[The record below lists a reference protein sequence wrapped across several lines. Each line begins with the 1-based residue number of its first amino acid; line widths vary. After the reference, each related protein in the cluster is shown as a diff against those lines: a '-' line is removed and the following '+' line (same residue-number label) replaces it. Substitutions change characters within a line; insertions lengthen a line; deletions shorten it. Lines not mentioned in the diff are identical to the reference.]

1 MPALD
6 AVFALVLERT
16 GFPVVVTSSPEQAT
30 HVSMRAATKEFPVHS
45 VLLNPKYQDS
55 ANYLIAIQ
63 CAGIL
68 FKWADPRGIWDF
80 VENREKADFLR
91 AKIAKKTE
99 RKGIPPENA
108 TRFAD
113 ANVSGLLQQLASM
126 PLEIL
131 SLQWFHSTFP
141 ELRGEQ
147 ELYVSGYLR
156 EISAVM
162 NPKIR
167 EMCPPEIYE
176 KSVAMN
182 AAFTLAWCALA
193 GSDVALIPYEAVGSL
208 NLGREL
214 SAALEGI
221 KPFGPDSYVGA
232 VDAWGAKLDM
242 ADWYTWQLRTR

>member
-6 AVFALVLERT
+6 AVFALVKERT
-16 GFPVVVTSSPEQAT
+16 GFPVVVMSSPEQTT
-30 HVSMRAATKEFPVHS
+30 HVSMRAATKEFPVHT

-68 FKWADPRGIWDF
+68 FKWADPRGIQNF

-91 AKIAKKTE
+91 TKIAQKTE
-99 RKGIPPENA
+99 RKGVPPQNA
-108 TRFAD
+108 ARFAD
-113 ANVSGLLQQLASM
+113 ATVSGLLQQVASM

-131 SLQWFHSTFP
+131 SLRWFHGAFP

-147 ELYVSGYLR
+147 ENYVSGYLR

-162 NPKIR
+162 NPQIR
-167 EMCPPEIYE
+167 EFCPPDIFE
-176 KSVAMN
+176 KSLAMN
-182 AAFTLAWCALA
+182 AAFTVAWSGLT
-193 GSDVALIPYEAVGSL
+193 GSEVALIPYEAIGSL

-214 SAALEGI
+214 NEVLADIE
-221 KPFGPDSYVGA
+221 PFGPESYVRA
-232 VDAWGAKLDM
+232 VDAWATRLDM
-242 ADWYTWQLRTR
+242 ADWYTWQLRTL